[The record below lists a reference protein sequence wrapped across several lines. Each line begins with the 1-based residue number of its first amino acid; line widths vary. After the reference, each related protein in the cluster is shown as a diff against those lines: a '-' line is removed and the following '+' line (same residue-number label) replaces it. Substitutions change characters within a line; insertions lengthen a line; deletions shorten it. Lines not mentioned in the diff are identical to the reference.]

1 MDFGSRIANAQNEV
15 NTSRN
20 TYNQYQQ
27 QADQAGNRFNEG
39 LNKYQ
44 SRSFGDLYN
53 EARKQYLDNAETQ
66 KARDAYNTAR
76 DAVQGMNTTINKLPE
91 SIRQQFGG
99 TGITEAQRARAM
111 GDQRESLGNTLNLL
125 NTNYQNASDDYNRLS
140 ERGLKEAMFAAQGND
155 SREWNAV
162 NALQNAWNTLL
173 GQRNTAYSQNQQ
185 DRGLLAD
192 QYGARDKWQ
201 LAQDQMA
208 LERWKEQQANA
219 RAAADRANQFAIQK
233 YLADSNSRIASLNR
247 PTNMGG
253 GNRRPAPVNTNSNS
267 PSPSSMRR
275 AWMNSNPF
283 EKLFSLP
290 GMLLSGNA
298 WRD

>member
-53 EARKQYLDNAETQ
+53 EARKQYLENPETQ
-66 KARDAYNTAR
+66 KAKDAYNTAR

-99 TGITEAQRARAM
+99 TGMTEAQRARAM
-111 GDQRESLGNTLNLL
+111 GDQREALGNTLSLL

-253 GNRRPAPVNTNSNS
+253 GNRRPAPVSTNSNS
-267 PSPSSMRR
+267 PAPSSMRR
-275 AWMNSNPF
+275 AWMNSNPL